1 MSVGGLGGEGEGEG
15 LRCMVWEGAREGGME
30 GPTMEGPT
38 TVRAMM
44 EGGVMVG
51 HVMEGGRW
59 RRLTSDGESGDA
71 SATVE
76 EMAWV

>member
-1 MSVGGLGGEGEGEG
+1 MSVGGLGGEGEG

-38 TVRAMM
+38 TVGAMM

-51 HVMEGGRW
+51 HVMEGG
-59 RRLTSDGESGDA
+59 
-71 SATVE
+71 TVE
-76 EMAWV
+76 EIDE